1 VSTSFKVL
9 SEDDVATTSTATA
22 TESMKEEKL
31 HEGKDDDSNNLEREV
46 IYLPIEM
53 TVEISSNS
61 LHHQNHPQNDQK
73 HVLEKKHQHQLQEHE
88 GNQKKKF
95 VIFKT
100 TGTIRGERIP
110 IGHSVDTT
118 PQDGHEILR
127 GEYES
132 LQSPLNQSASRMLQ
146 FEFESITVDLN
157 CELLL
162 SQMIEEASN
171 VVSLTVELTNFAWT
185 NNTKK
190 QQEIIDSTMS
200 LFQQQERQ
208 ADVDASISTAANIIA
223 DDDSIYIPRATGR
236 RSRANSIDD
245 MLMGP
250 PGSNVHIVRQE
261 LSFCGGSL
269 ASSSL
274 PLVSE
279 EETDEHQDQ
288 EEAPTNK
295 TAVVD
300 VAAAVSSTF
309 TSGTTVPPTTT
320 MTKTATFTN
329 LDVVHRDNTERKRK
343 SRDFVSI
350 DQSFVSELLDEDQQE
365 HDLHNDA
372 AHEDLTHKDDDVDVD
387 AEYYKVAAERACSI
401 VDFVFAG
408 EEITKFMDV
417 IPSSSAKRLRFE

>member
-1 VSTSFKVL
+1 MS
-9 SEDDVATTSTATA
+9 
-22 TESMKEEKL
+22 
-31 HEGKDDDSNNLEREV
+31 
-46 IYLPIEM
+46 
-53 TVEISSNS
+53 
-61 LHHQNHPQNDQK
+61 
-73 HVLEKKHQHQLQEHE
+73 
-88 GNQKKKF
+88 
-95 VIFKT
+95 
-100 TGTIRGERIP
+100 
-110 IGHSVDTT
+110 
-118 PQDGHEILR
+118 
-127 GEYES
+127 
-132 LQSPLNQSASRMLQ
+132 
-146 FEFESITVDLN
+146 
-157 CELLL
+157 L
-162 SQMIEEASN
+162 SQ
-171 VVSLTVELTNFAWT
+171 
-185 NNTKK
+185 
-190 QQEIIDSTMS
+190 QQE
-200 LFQQQERQ
+200 QERQ
-208 ADVDASISTAANIIA
+208 ADVDASISTAVNVIA

-288 EEAPTNK
+288 EEAPTNT

-300 VAAAVSSTF
+300 VAAAVSSTS

-350 DQSFVSELLDEDQQE
+350 DQSFVSELLDEEQQE

-372 AHEDLTHKDDDVDVD
+372 AHEDLTHKDNDVDVD